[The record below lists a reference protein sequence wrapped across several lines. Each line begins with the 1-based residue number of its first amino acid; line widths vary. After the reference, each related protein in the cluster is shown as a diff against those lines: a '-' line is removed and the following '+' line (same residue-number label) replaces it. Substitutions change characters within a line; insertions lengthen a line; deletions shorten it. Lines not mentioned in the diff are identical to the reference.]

1 MEPKPL
7 CCTDTLAP
15 CLHTWCKK
23 YNQKEIEKS
32 IWWFAVG
39 KHLLTFS
46 IRKFPMCKV
55 YTVSFLKTNFS
66 REFTS
71 KNEDKENLVQALR

>member
-1 MEPKPL
+1 M
-7 CCTDTLAP
+7 
-15 CLHTWCKK
+15 
-23 YNQKEIEKS
+23 
-32 IWWFAVG
+32 G